1 MLEIFFNT
9 LFDLFA
15 KLCKNDRRLFR
26 QVLYMD
32 EFSSGVLEI
41 HFSCYIF
48 KNVEGNGMANNDWIG
63 MTVKYDTI

>member
-32 EFSSGVLEI
+32 EFFLVEYKKFI
-41 HFSCYIF
+41 YIYIYIYT
-48 KNVEGNGMANNDWIG
+48 NVEGNGIANNGLEWQSQI
-63 MTVKYDTI
+63 